1 MATLVESPPPPVA
14 TTEHGGGS
22 DWVLLLSAKND
33 IDAHLLEGRLNEAGI
48 EVRAIKD
55 RSGPSWLLGGSDPW
69 APVALWVQ
77 RFQYDDSRI
86 VLAEL
91 SFNAPEEPR
100 TRSERPGWAPVTWW
114 AVAIA
119 LGLLF
124 TGIGLARS
132 ADYIDRCGFSVSCE
146 AP

>member
-1 MATLVESPPPPVA
+1 MTTLVGSPPPPVA
-14 TTEHGGGS
+14 TFEHGGGS
-22 DWVLLLSAKND
+22 DWVLLLSAEND
-33 IDAHLLEGRLNEAGI
+33 IDAHLLQGRLTEAGI
-48 EVRAIKD
+48 EVRAVKD

-69 APVALWVQ
+69 SPVAIWVQ

-91 SFNAPEEPR
+91 SFNAPDEPPR
-100 TRSERPGWAPVTWW
+100 RSDRPGWAPVTWW

-132 ADYIDRCGFSVSCE
+132 AEHIDRCGFTVTCE